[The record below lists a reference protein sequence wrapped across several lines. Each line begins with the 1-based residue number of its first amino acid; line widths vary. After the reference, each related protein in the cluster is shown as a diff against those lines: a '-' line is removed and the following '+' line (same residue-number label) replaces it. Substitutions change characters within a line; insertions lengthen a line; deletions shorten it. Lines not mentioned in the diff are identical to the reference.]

1 MARQKTPLNYT
12 TSSYNLKSSTTANKS
27 TSEVISSKTLSLL
40 PTNPLFPSSVSI
52 IKDTLENTEY
62 SQALSTSTEDYD
74 FVLSEFTK
82 RKFNHLANINYDT
95 ISSIANKEFNDLN
108 EKLKAFTSQMDKV
121 QTPGLFQMI
130 DDLSKKLHDAELANI
145 WNKAV
150 NAKPTLWAKFL
161 NIFDKKS
168 ANISLNSKYEQLT
181 TLVTQRSS
189 GLESKITELEKEL
202 VKQENEQRINVKML
216 EHAYSM
222 YYKTFLELRQQ
233 LIFIVFL
240 EEYYKKHLEDLSNVV
255 NEDALVLQNELKDA
269 QTVLEDIQDK
279 RLILHKTVIQLP
291 ITAQQNKNLVGVCKN
306 LLKEIQNTRTSSF
319 MSIRTNL
326 VTLGTALK
334 TQQALLTNQS
344 AKDLEHN
351 SSILASEISGNLAVK
366 GVLISSEARL
376 KEVQTVQKL
385 IENIERS
392 SESLMEA
399 RQQSQLNIEE
409 ATITLLETTN
419 KVKELISS

>member
-1 MARQKTPLNYT
+1 MSLKTARNYT
-12 TSSYNLKSSTTANKS
+12 TSSHLKPTVTDNKS
-27 TSEVISSKTLSLL
+27 ISTIISNKTLTLL
-40 PTNPLFPSSVSI
+40 PTNPLFPSNVSV
-52 IKDTLENTEY
+52 IKDTLDNTEY
-62 SQALSTSTEDYD
+62 TQALSISQEDHE

-82 RKFNHLANINYDT
+82 KKFNNLANINYDT
-95 ISSIANKEFNDLN
+95 ISTIANKEFNDLN

-121 QTPGLFQMI
+121 QTPGLFPMI

-255 NEDALVLQNELKDA
+255 NEDALILQNELKDA

-385 IENIERS
+385 IENLERS

>member
-1 MARQKTPLNYT
+1 MSLKTARNYT
-12 TSSYNLKSSTTANKS
+12 TSSYLKPTSTDNKS
-27 TSEVISSKTLSLL
+27 ISAIISNKTLTLL
-40 PTNPLFPSSVSI
+40 PTNPLFPSNVSV
-52 IKDTLENTEY
+52 IKDTLDNTEY
-62 SQALSTSTEDYD
+62 TQALSISQEDHE

-82 RKFNHLANINYDT
+82 KKFNNLANINYDT
-95 ISSIANKEFNDLN
+95 ISTIANKEFNDLN

-168 ANISLNSKYEQLT
+168 ANLSLNSKYEQLT

-255 NEDALVLQNELKDA
+255 NEDALILQNELKDA

-385 IENIERS
+385 IENLERS

>member
-1 MARQKTPLNYT
+1 MSLKTARNYT
-12 TSSYNLKSSTTANKS
+12 TSSHLKPTSTDNKS
-27 TSEVISSKTLSLL
+27 ISTIISNKTLTLL
-40 PTNPLFPSSVSI
+40 PTNPLFPANVSV
-52 IKDTLENTEY
+52 IKDTLDNTEY
-62 SQALSTSTEDYD
+62 TQALSISQEDHE

-82 RKFNHLANINYDT
+82 KKFNSLANINYDT
-95 ISSIANKEFNDLN
+95 ISIIANKEFNDLN

-121 QTPGLFQMI
+121 QTPGLFPMI

-269 QTVLEDIQDK
+269 ETVLEDIQDK
-279 RLILHKTVIQLP
+279 RLILHKTIVQLP

-366 GVLISSEARL
+366 GVLLSSESRL

-385 IENIERS
+385 IENLERS
-392 SESLMEA
+392 SEALMEA

-409 ATITLLETTN
+409 ATATLLETTN

>member
-1 MARQKTPLNYT
+1 MSLKTVRIDTAISYLKP
-12 TSSYNLKSSTTANKS
+12 TSTDNKS
-27 TSEVISSKTLSLL
+27 ISAIISNKTLTLL
-40 PTNPLFPSSVSI
+40 PTNPLFPSNVSV
-52 IKDTLENTEY
+52 IKDALDNTEY
-62 SQALSTSTEDYD
+62 TQALSISQEDHE

-82 RKFNHLANINYDT
+82 KKFNNLANINYDT
-95 ISSIANKEFNDLN
+95 ISTIANKEFNDLN

-121 QTPGLFQMI
+121 QTPGLFPMI

-269 QTVLEDIQDK
+269 ETVLEDIQDK
-279 RLILHKTVIQLP
+279 RLILHKTIVQLP

-366 GVLISSEARL
+366 GVLLSSESRL

-385 IENIERS
+385 IENLERS
-392 SESLMEA
+392 SEALMEA

-409 ATITLLETTN
+409 ATATLLETTN

>member
-1 MARQKTPLNYT
+1 MSLKTVRIDTAISYLTP
-12 TSSYNLKSSTTANKS
+12 TSTDNKS
-27 TSEVISSKTLSLL
+27 ISTIISNKTLTLL
-40 PTNPLFPSSVSI
+40 PTNPLFPSNVSV
-52 IKDTLENTEY
+52 IKDTLDNTEY
-62 SQALSTSTEDYD
+62 TQALSISQEDHE

-82 RKFNHLANINYDT
+82 KKFNNLANINYDT
-95 ISSIANKEFNDLN
+95 ISTIANKEFNDLN

-121 QTPGLFQMI
+121 QTPGLFPMI

-240 EEYYKKHLEDLSNVV
+240 EEYYKKHLEDLAYVV

-269 QTVLEDIQDK
+269 ETVLEDIQDK
-279 RLILHKTVIQLP
+279 RLILHKTIVQLP

-366 GVLISSEARL
+366 GVLLSSESRL

-385 IENIERS
+385 IESLERS
-392 SESLMEA
+392 SEALMEA

-409 ATITLLETTN
+409 ATATLLETTN

>member
-1 MARQKTPLNYT
+1 MSLKTVRIDTAISYLTP
-12 TSSYNLKSSTTANKS
+12 TSTDNKS
-27 TSEVISSKTLSLL
+27 ISTIISNKTLTLL
-40 PTNPLFPSSVSI
+40 PTNPLFPSNVSV
-52 IKDTLENTEY
+52 IKDTLDNTEY
-62 SQALSTSTEDYD
+62 TQALSISQEDHE

-82 RKFNHLANINYDT
+82 KKFNNLANINYDT
-95 ISSIANKEFNDLN
+95 VSTIANKEFNDLN
-108 EKLKAFTSQMDKV
+108 EKLKAFISQMDKV
-121 QTPGLFQMI
+121 QTPGLFPMI

-216 EHAYSM
+216 EHAYAM

-269 QTVLEDIQDK
+269 ETVLEDIQDK
-279 RLILHKTVIQLP
+279 RLILHKTIVQLP

-366 GVLISSEARL
+366 GVLLSSESRL

-385 IENIERS
+385 IENLERS
-392 SESLMEA
+392 SEALMEA

-409 ATITLLETTN
+409 ATATLLETTN

>member
-1 MARQKTPLNYT
+1 MSLKTVRIDTAISYLKP
-12 TSSYNLKSSTTANKS
+12 TSTDNKPISTI
-27 TSEVISSKTLSLL
+27 ISNKTLTLL
-40 PTNPLFPSSVSI
+40 PTNPLFPSNVSV
-52 IKDTLENTEY
+52 IKDTLDNTEY
-62 SQALSTSTEDYD
+62 TQALSISQEDHE

-82 RKFNHLANINYDT
+82 KKFNNLANINYDT
-95 ISSIANKEFNDLN
+95 ISTIANKEFNDLN

-121 QTPGLFQMI
+121 QTPGLFPMI

-269 QTVLEDIQDK
+269 ETVLEDIQDK
-279 RLILHKTVIQLP
+279 RLILHKTIVQLP

-366 GVLISSEARL
+366 GVLLSSESRL

-385 IENIERS
+385 IENLERS
-392 SESLMEA
+392 SEALMEA

-409 ATITLLETTN
+409 ATATLLETTN

>member
-1 MARQKTPLNYT
+1 MSLKTVRNHT
-12 TSSYNLKSSTTANKS
+12 AISYLKPTATDNKS
-27 TSEVISSKTLSLL
+27 ISAIISNKTLTLL
-40 PTNPLFPSSVSI
+40 PTNPLFPANVSV
-52 IKDTLENTEY
+52 IKDTLDNTEY
-62 SQALSTSTEDYD
+62 TQALSISQEDHE

-82 RKFNHLANINYDT
+82 KKFNNLANINYDT

-121 QTPGLFQMI
+121 QTPGLFPMI

-168 ANISLNSKYEQLT
+168 ANLSLNSKYEQLT

-269 QTVLEDIQDK
+269 ETVLEDIQDK
-279 RLILHKTVIQLP
+279 RLILHKTIVQLP

-366 GVLISSEARL
+366 GVLLSSESRL

-385 IENIERS
+385 IENLERS
-392 SESLMEA
+392 SEALMEA

-409 ATITLLETTN
+409 ATATLLETTN

>member
-1 MARQKTPLNYT
+1 MSLKTVRIDTAISYLKP
-12 TSSYNLKSSTTANKS
+12 TSTDNKS
-27 TSEVISSKTLSLL
+27 ISAIISNKTLTLL
-40 PTNPLFPSSVSI
+40 PTNPLFPSNVSV
-52 IKDTLENTEY
+52 IKDTLDNTEY
-62 SQALSTSTEDYD
+62 TQALSISQEDHE

-82 RKFNHLANINYDT
+82 KKFNHLANINYDT

-121 QTPGLFQMI
+121 QTPGLFPMI

-255 NEDALVLQNELKDA
+255 NEDALFLQNELKDA

-385 IENIERS
+385 IENLERS

>member
-1 MARQKTPLNYT
+1 MSLKTVRIDTAISYLKP
-12 TSSYNLKSSTTANKS
+12 TSTDNKS
-27 TSEVISSKTLSLL
+27 ISAIISNKTLTLL
-40 PTNPLFPSSVSI
+40 PTNPLFPSNVSV
-52 IKDTLENTEY
+52 IKDALDNTEY
-62 SQALSTSTEDYD
+62 TQALSISQEDHE

-82 RKFNHLANINYDT
+82 KKFNNLANINYDT
-95 ISSIANKEFNDLN
+95 ISTIANKEFNDLN

-121 QTPGLFQMI
+121 QTPGLFPMI

-145 WNKAV
+145 WNKAI

-216 EHAYSM
+216 EYAYSM

-255 NEDALVLQNELKDA
+255 NEDALVLQNELKEA
-269 QTVLEDIQDK
+269 ETVLEDIQDK
-279 RLILHKTVIQLP
+279 RLILHKTIVQLP

-366 GVLISSEARL
+366 GVLLSSESRL

-385 IENIERS
+385 IENLERS
-392 SESLMEA
+392 SEALMEA

-409 ATITLLETTN
+409 ATATLLETTN

>member
-1 MARQKTPLNYT
+1 MSLKTVRIDT
-12 TSSYNLKSSTTANKS
+12 TSSYLKPTATDNKS
-27 TSEVISSKTLSLL
+27 ISAIISNKTLTLL
-40 PTNPLFPSSVSI
+40 PTNPLFPSNVSV
-52 IKDTLENTEY
+52 IKDTLDNTEY
-62 SQALSTSTEDYD
+62 TQALSISQEDHE

-82 RKFNHLANINYDT
+82 KKFNNLANINYDT
-95 ISSIANKEFNDLN
+95 ISTIANKEFNDLN

-121 QTPGLFQMI
+121 QTPGLFPMI

-269 QTVLEDIQDK
+269 ETVLEDIQDK
-279 RLILHKTVIQLP
+279 RLILHKTIVQLP

-366 GVLISSEARL
+366 GVLLSSESRL

-385 IENIERS
+385 IENLERS
-392 SESLMEA
+392 SEALMEA

-409 ATITLLETTN
+409 ATATLLETTN
-419 KVKELISS
+419 KVKELIST

>member
-1 MARQKTPLNYT
+1 MSLKTVRIDTAISYLKP
-12 TSSYNLKSSTTANKS
+12 TSTDNKS
-27 TSEVISSKTLSLL
+27 ISAIISNKTLTLL
-40 PTNPLFPSSVSI
+40 PTNPLFPANVSV
-52 IKDTLENTEY
+52 IKDALDNTEY
-62 SQALSTSTEDYD
+62 TQALSISQEDHE

-82 RKFNHLANINYDT
+82 KKFNNLANINYDT
-95 ISSIANKEFNDLN
+95 ISTIANKEFNDLN

-121 QTPGLFQMI
+121 QTPGLFPMI

-255 NEDALVLQNELKDA
+255 NEDALVLQNELKEA
-269 QTVLEDIQDK
+269 ETVLEDIQDK
-279 RLILHKTVIQLP
+279 RLILHKTIVQLP

-366 GVLISSEARL
+366 GVLLSSESRL

-385 IENIERS
+385 IENLERS
-392 SESLMEA
+392 SEALMEA

-409 ATITLLETTN
+409 ATATLLETTN

>member
-1 MARQKTPLNYT
+1 MSLKTVRIDTAISYLKP
-12 TSSYNLKSSTTANKS
+12 TSTDNKS
-27 TSEVISSKTLSLL
+27 ISAIISNKTLTLL
-40 PTNPLFPSSVSI
+40 PTNPLFPSNVSV
-52 IKDTLENTEY
+52 IKDTLDNTEY
-62 SQALSTSTEDYD
+62 TQALSISQEDHE

-82 RKFNHLANINYDT
+82 KKFNNLANINYDT
-95 ISSIANKEFNDLN
+95 ISTIANKEFNDLN

-121 QTPGLFQMI
+121 QTPGLFPMI

-255 NEDALVLQNELKDA
+255 NEDALILQNELKDA

-385 IENIERS
+385 IENLERS

>member
-121 QTPGLFQMI
+121 QTPGLFPMI

-145 WNKAV
+145 WNKAI
-150 NAKPTLWAKFL
+150 NAKPTLWSKFL

-168 ANISLNSKYEQLT
+168 ANASLNSKYEQLT
-181 TLVTQRSS
+181 ALVSQRSS
-189 GLESKITELEKEL
+189 GLESKISELEKEL
-202 VKQENEQRINVKML
+202 IKEENDQRINVKML
-216 EHAYSM
+216 EHTYSM

-233 LIFIVFL
+233 LVFIVFV
-240 EEYYKKHLEDLSNVV
+240 EEFYKKHLEDLADIV

-269 QTVLEDIQDK
+269 ETVLEDIQDK
-279 RLILHKTVIQLP
+279 RLILHKTIVQLP
-291 ITAQQNKNLVGVCKN
+291 ITAQQNKNLVSVCKN

-326 VTLGTALK
+326 ITLGTALK

-366 GVLISSEARL
+366 GVLLSSESRL

-385 IENIERS
+385 IENLERS
-392 SESLMEA
+392 SEALMEA

-409 ATITLLETTN
+409 ATATLLETTN
-419 KVKELISS
+419 KVKQLISS

>member
-1 MARQKTPLNYT
+1 MSLKTVRNHTAISYLKP
-12 TSSYNLKSSTTANKS
+12 TSTDNKS
-27 TSEVISSKTLSLL
+27 ISAIISNKTLTLL
-40 PTNPLFPSSVSI
+40 PTNPLFPSNVSV
-52 IKDTLENTEY
+52 IKDTLDNTEY
-62 SQALSTSTEDYD
+62 TQALSISQEDHE

-82 RKFNHLANINYDT
+82 KKFNNLANINYDT
-95 ISSIANKEFNDLN
+95 ISTIANKEFNDLN

-121 QTPGLFQMI
+121 QTPGLFPMI

-255 NEDALVLQNELKDA
+255 NEDALILQNELKDA

-279 RLILHKTVIQLP
+279 RLILHKTVVQLP

-385 IENIERS
+385 IENLERS
-392 SESLMEA
+392 SEALMEA

-409 ATITLLETTN
+409 ATATLLETTN
-419 KVKELISS
+419 KVKELIST

>member
-1 MARQKTPLNYT
+1 MSLKTVRNHTAISYLKP
-12 TSSYNLKSSTTANKS
+12 TSTDNKS
-27 TSEVISSKTLSLL
+27 ISTIISDKTLTLL
-40 PTNPLFPSSVSI
+40 PTNPLFPSNVSV
-52 IKDTLENTEY
+52 IKDTLDNTEY
-62 SQALSTSTEDYD
+62 TQALSISQEDHE

-82 RKFNHLANINYDT
+82 KKFNNLANINYDT
-95 ISSIANKEFNDLN
+95 ISTIANKEFNDLN

-121 QTPGLFQMI
+121 QTPGLFPMI

-255 NEDALVLQNELKDA
+255 NEDALILQNELKDA

-385 IENIERS
+385 IENLERS

>member
-1 MARQKTPLNYT
+1 MSLKTVRNHTAISYLKP
-12 TSSYNLKSSTTANKS
+12 TSTDNKS
-27 TSEVISSKTLSLL
+27 ISAIISNKTLTLL
-40 PTNPLFPSSVSI
+40 PTNPLFPANVSV
-52 IKDTLENTEY
+52 IKDTLDNTEY
-62 SQALSTSTEDYD
+62 TQALSISQEDHE

-82 RKFNHLANINYDT
+82 KKFNNLANINYDT
-95 ISSIANKEFNDLN
+95 ISTIANKEFNDLN

-121 QTPGLFQMI
+121 QTPGLFPMI

-255 NEDALVLQNELKDA
+255 NEDALILQNELKDA

-385 IENIERS
+385 IENLERS

>member
-1 MARQKTPLNYT
+1 MPLKTVRNHTAISYLKP
-12 TSSYNLKSSTTANKS
+12 TSTDNKS
-27 TSEVISSKTLSLL
+27 ISAIISNKTLTLL
-40 PTNPLFPSSVSI
+40 PTNPLFPSNVSV
-52 IKDTLENTEY
+52 IKDTLDNTEY
-62 SQALSTSTEDYD
+62 TQALSISQEDHE

-82 RKFNHLANINYDT
+82 KKFNNLANINYDT
-95 ISSIANKEFNDLN
+95 ISTIANKEFNDLN

-121 QTPGLFQMI
+121 QTPGLFPMI
-130 DDLSKKLHDAELANI
+130 DDLSKKLHDAELDNI

-216 EHAYSM
+216 EYAYSM

-269 QTVLEDIQDK
+269 ETVLEDIQDK
-279 RLILHKTVIQLP
+279 RLILHKTIVQLP

-366 GVLISSEARL
+366 GVLLSSESRL

-385 IENIERS
+385 IENLERS
-392 SESLMEA
+392 SEALMEA

-409 ATITLLETTN
+409 ATATLLETTN
-419 KVKELISS
+419 KVKELIST

>member
-1 MARQKTPLNYT
+1 MSLKTARNHTAI
-12 TSSYNLKSSTTANKS
+12 SYLKPTATDNKS
-27 TSEVISSKTLSLL
+27 ISAIISNKTLTLL
-40 PTNPLFPSSVSI
+40 PTNPLFPSNVSV
-52 IKDTLENTEY
+52 IKDTLDNTEY
-62 SQALSTSTEDYD
+62 TQALSISQEDHE

-82 RKFNHLANINYDT
+82 KKFNNLANINYDT
-95 ISSIANKEFNDLN
+95 ISTIANKEFNDLN

-121 QTPGLFQMI
+121 QTPGLFPMI

-255 NEDALVLQNELKDA
+255 NEDALVLQNELKEA
-269 QTVLEDIQDK
+269 ETVLEDIQDK
-279 RLILHKTVIQLP
+279 RLILHKTIVQLP

-366 GVLISSEARL
+366 GVLLSSESRL

-385 IENIERS
+385 IENLERS
-392 SESLMEA
+392 SEALMEA

-409 ATITLLETTN
+409 ATATLLETTN

>member
-1 MARQKTPLNYT
+1 MSLKTVRIDTAISYLKP
-12 TSSYNLKSSTTANKS
+12 TSTDNKS
-27 TSEVISSKTLSLL
+27 ISAIISNKTLTLL
-40 PTNPLFPSSVSI
+40 PTNPLFPSNVSV
-52 IKDTLENTEY
+52 IKDTLDNTEY
-62 SQALSTSTEDYD
+62 TQALSISQEDHE

-82 RKFNHLANINYDT
+82 KKFNNLANINYDT
-95 ISSIANKEFNDLN
+95 ISTIANKEFNDLN

-121 QTPGLFQMI
+121 QTPGLFPMI

-269 QTVLEDIQDK
+269 ETVLEDIQDK
-279 RLILHKTVIQLP
+279 RLILHKTIVQLP

-366 GVLISSEARL
+366 GVLLSSESRL

-385 IENIERS
+385 IENLERS
-392 SESLMEA
+392 SEALMEA

-409 ATITLLETTN
+409 ATATLLETTN

>member
-1 MARQKTPLNYT
+1 MSLKTVRIDTAISYLKP
-12 TSSYNLKSSTTANKS
+12 TSTDNKS
-27 TSEVISSKTLSLL
+27 ISTIISNKTLTLL
-40 PTNPLFPSSVSI
+40 PTNPLFPSNVSV
-52 IKDTLENTEY
+52 IKDTLDNTEY
-62 SQALSTSTEDYD
+62 TQALSISQEDHE

-82 RKFNHLANINYDT
+82 KKFNNLANINYDT
-95 ISSIANKEFNDLN
+95 ISTIANKEFNDLN

-121 QTPGLFQMI
+121 QTPGLFPMI

-233 LIFIVFL
+233 LIFIIFL

-269 QTVLEDIQDK
+269 ETVLEDIQDK
-279 RLILHKTVIQLP
+279 RLILHKTIVQLP

-366 GVLISSEARL
+366 GVLLSSESRL

-385 IENIERS
+385 IENLERS
-392 SESLMEA
+392 SEALMEA

-409 ATITLLETTN
+409 ATATLLETTN

>member
-1 MARQKTPLNYT
+1 MSLKTVRNHT
-12 TSSYNLKSSTTANKS
+12 AISYLKPTATDNKS
-27 TSEVISSKTLSLL
+27 ISAIISNKTLTLL
-40 PTNPLFPSSVSI
+40 PTNPLFPSNVSV
-52 IKDTLENTEY
+52 IKDTLDNTEY
-62 SQALSTSTEDYD
+62 TQALSISQEDHE

-82 RKFNHLANINYDT
+82 KKFNNLANINYDT
-95 ISSIANKEFNDLN
+95 ISTIANKEFNDLN

-121 QTPGLFQMI
+121 QTPGLFPMI

-385 IENIERS
+385 IENLERS

>member
-1 MARQKTPLNYT
+1 MSLKTVRNHTAISYLKP
-12 TSSYNLKSSTTANKS
+12 TSTDNKS
-27 TSEVISSKTLSLL
+27 ISTIISDKTLTLL
-40 PTNPLFPSSVSI
+40 PTNPLFPSNVSV
-52 IKDTLENTEY
+52 IKDTLDNTEY
-62 SQALSTSTEDYD
+62 TQALSISQEDHE

-82 RKFNHLANINYDT
+82 KKFNNLANINYDT
-95 ISSIANKEFNDLN
+95 ISIIANKEFNDLN

-121 QTPGLFQMI
+121 QTPGLFPMI

-269 QTVLEDIQDK
+269 ETVLEDIQDK
-279 RLILHKTVIQLP
+279 RLILHKTIVQLP

-366 GVLISSEARL
+366 GVLLSSESRL

-385 IENIERS
+385 IENLERS
-392 SESLMEA
+392 SEALVEA

-409 ATITLLETTN
+409 ATATLLETTN

>member
-1 MARQKTPLNYT
+1 MSLKTVRNHTAISYLKP
-12 TSSYNLKSSTTANKS
+12 TSTDNKS
-27 TSEVISSKTLSLL
+27 ISAIISNKTLTLL
-40 PTNPLFPSSVSI
+40 PTNPLFPANVSV
-52 IKDTLENTEY
+52 IKDTLDNTEY
-62 SQALSTSTEDYD
+62 TQALSISQEDHE

-82 RKFNHLANINYDT
+82 KKFNNLANINYDT
-95 ISSIANKEFNDLN
+95 ISIIANKEFNDLN

-121 QTPGLFQMI
+121 QTPGLFPMI

-168 ANISLNSKYEQLT
+168 ANLSLNSKYEQLT

-240 EEYYKKHLEDLSNVV
+240 EEYYKKHFIKKILMDDGMWYFDVTSYYKNPSRYKDCGPIYKTLE
-255 NEDALVLQNELKDA
+255 E
-269 QTVLEDIQDK
+269 
-279 RLILHKTVIQLP
+279 
-291 ITAQQNKNLVGVCKN
+291 
-306 LLKEIQNTRTSSF
+306 
-319 MSIRTNL
+319 
-326 VTLGTALK
+326 
-334 TQQALLTNQS
+334 
-344 AKDLEHN
+344 AKDV
-351 SSILASEISGNLAVK
+351 ID
-366 GVLISSEARL
+366 RL
-376 KEVQTVQKL
+376 KPIIK
-385 IENIERS
+385 
-392 SESLMEA
+392 
-399 RQQSQLNIEE
+399 
-409 ATITLLETTN
+409 
-419 KVKELISS
+419 KKEYIY

>member
-1 MARQKTPLNYT
+1 MARQKTPGDYT
-12 TSSYNLKSSTTANKS
+12 TSSYNIKSPATTNKS
-27 TSEVISSKTLSLL
+27 TSEVISSKTLALL
-40 PTNPLFPSSVSI
+40 PTNPLFPSSVFI
-52 IKDTLENTEY
+52 IRDTLENTEY

-74 FVLSEFTK
+74 FVLSEFTFS
-82 RKFNHLANINYDT
+82 KFNDLTNINYDT

-108 EKLKAFTSQMDKV
+108 GKLKAFTSQMDKV
-121 QTPGLFQMI
+121 QTPGLFPMI
-130 DDLSKKLHDAELANI
+130 DDLSKKLHDADLSNI
-145 WNKAV
+145 WNKVV

-161 NIFDKKS
+161 NAFDKKS
-168 ANISLNSKYEQLT
+168 SNISLNSKYKQLT
-181 TLVTQRSS
+181 DLVTQRSS

-202 VKQENEQRINVKML
+202 VKQENEQRINIKML
-216 EHAYSM
+216 EDTYSM
-222 YYKTFLELRQQ
+222 YYKTFLNLRQQ
-233 LIFIVFL
+233 LVFIIFL
-240 EEYYKKHLEDLSNVV
+240 EEYYKKHLEGLSSVV
-255 NEDALVLQNELKDA
+255 NENALVLQNELKDA

-366 GVLISSEARL
+366 GVLLSSESRL

-385 IENIERS
+385 IENLERS
-392 SESLMEA
+392 SEALVEA

-409 ATITLLETTN
+409 ATATLLETTN
-419 KVKELISS
+419 KVKELVSA

>member
-1 MARQKTPLNYT
+1 MSLKTVRNHT
-12 TSSYNLKSSTTANKS
+12 TSSYLKPTVTDNKS
-27 TSEVISSKTLSLL
+27 ISAIISNKTLTLL
-40 PTNPLFPSSVSI
+40 PTNPLFPSNVSV
-52 IKDTLENTEY
+52 IKDTLDNTEY
-62 SQALSTSTEDYD
+62 TQALSISQEDHE

-82 RKFNHLANINYDT
+82 KKFNNLANINYDT
-95 ISSIANKEFNDLN
+95 ISTIANKEFNDLN

-121 QTPGLFQMI
+121 QTPGLFPMI

-255 NEDALVLQNELKDA
+255 NEDALVLQNELKEA
-269 QTVLEDIQDK
+269 ETVLEDIQDK
-279 RLILHKTVIQLP
+279 RLILHKTIVQLP

-366 GVLISSEARL
+366 GVLLSSESRL

-385 IENIERS
+385 IENLERS
-392 SESLMEA
+392 SEALMEA

-409 ATITLLETTN
+409 ATATLLETTN

>member
-1 MARQKTPLNYT
+1 M
-12 TSSYNLKSSTTANKS
+12 
-27 TSEVISSKTLSLL
+27 
-40 PTNPLFPSSVSI
+40 
-52 IKDTLENTEY
+52 
-62 SQALSTSTEDYD
+62 
-74 FVLSEFTK
+74 
-82 RKFNHLANINYDT
+82 
-95 ISSIANKEFNDLN
+95 
-108 EKLKAFTSQMDKV
+108 
-121 QTPGLFQMI
+121 
-130 DDLSKKLHDAELANI
+130 
-145 WNKAV
+145 
-150 NAKPTLWAKFL
+150 
-161 NIFDKKS
+161 
-168 ANISLNSKYEQLT
+168 
-181 TLVTQRSS
+181 
-189 GLESKITELEKEL
+189 
-202 VKQENEQRINVKML
+202 
-216 EHAYSM
+216 
-222 YYKTFLELRQQ
+222 
-233 LIFIVFL
+233 
-240 EEYYKKHLEDLSNVV
+240 
-255 NEDALVLQNELKDA
+255 
-269 QTVLEDIQDK
+269 LEDIQDK

-385 IENIERS
+385 IENLERS

>member
-1 MARQKTPLNYT
+1 MSLKTVRNHT
-12 TSSYNLKSSTTANKS
+12 AISYLKPTATDNKS
-27 TSEVISSKTLSLL
+27 ISAIISNKTLTLL
-40 PTNPLFPSSVSI
+40 PTNPLFPANVSV
-52 IKDTLENTEY
+52 IKDTLDNTEY
-62 SQALSTSTEDYD
+62 TQALSISQEDHE

-82 RKFNHLANINYDT
+82 KKFNNLANINYDT
-95 ISSIANKEFNDLN
+95 ISIIANKEFNDLN

-121 QTPGLFQMI
+121 QTPGLFPMI

-168 ANISLNSKYEQLT
+168 ANLSLNSKYEQLT

-255 NEDALVLQNELKDA
+255 NEDALVLQNELKEA
-269 QTVLEDIQDK
+269 ETVLEDIQDK
-279 RLILHKTVIQLP
+279 RLILHKTIVQLP

-366 GVLISSEARL
+366 GVLLSSESRL

-385 IENIERS
+385 IENLERS
-392 SESLMEA
+392 SEALMEA

-409 ATITLLETTN
+409 ATATLLETTN

>member
-1 MARQKTPLNYT
+1 MSLKTVRIDTAISYLKP
-12 TSSYNLKSSTTANKS
+12 TSTDNKS
-27 TSEVISSKTLSLL
+27 ISAIISNKTLTLL
-40 PTNPLFPSSVSI
+40 PTNPLFPSNVSV
-52 IKDTLENTEY
+52 IKDALDNTEY
-62 SQALSTSTEDYD
+62 TQALSISQEDHE

-82 RKFNHLANINYDT
+82 KKFNNLANINYDT
-95 ISSIANKEFNDLN
+95 ISTIANKEFNDLN

-121 QTPGLFQMI
+121 QTPGLFPMI

-216 EHAYSM
+216 EYAYSM

-255 NEDALVLQNELKDA
+255 NEDALVLQNELKEA
-269 QTVLEDIQDK
+269 ETVLEDIQDK
-279 RLILHKTVIQLP
+279 RLILHKTIVQLP

-366 GVLISSEARL
+366 GVLLSSESRL

-385 IENIERS
+385 IENLERS
-392 SESLMEA
+392 SEALMEA

-409 ATITLLETTN
+409 ATATLLETTN

>member
-1 MARQKTPLNYT
+1 MSLKTVRNHTAISYLKP
-12 TSSYNLKSSTTANKS
+12 TSTDNKS
-27 TSEVISSKTLSLL
+27 ISTIISNKTLTLL
-40 PTNPLFPSSVSI
+40 PTNPLFPSNVSV
-52 IKDTLENTEY
+52 IKDTLDNTEY
-62 SQALSTSTEDYD
+62 TQALSISQEDHE

-82 RKFNHLANINYDT
+82 KKFNNLANINYDT
-95 ISSIANKEFNDLN
+95 ISTIANKEFNDLN

-121 QTPGLFQMI
+121 QTPGLFPMI

-385 IENIERS
+385 IENLERS

>member
-1 MARQKTPLNYT
+1 MSLKTVRIDTAISYLKP
-12 TSSYNLKSSTTANKS
+12 TSTDNKS
-27 TSEVISSKTLSLL
+27 ISTIISNKTLTLL
-40 PTNPLFPSSVSI
+40 PTNPLFPSNVSV
-52 IKDTLENTEY
+52 IKDVLDNTEY
-62 SQALSTSTEDYD
+62 TQALSISQEDHE

-82 RKFNHLANINYDT
+82 KKFNNLANINYDT
-95 ISSIANKEFNDLN
+95 ISTIANKEFNDLN

-121 QTPGLFQMI
+121 QTPGLFPMI

-233 LIFIVFL
+233 LIFIIFL

-269 QTVLEDIQDK
+269 ETVLEDIQDK
-279 RLILHKTVIQLP
+279 RLILHKTIVQLP

-366 GVLISSEARL
+366 GVLLSSESRL

-385 IENIERS
+385 IENLERS
-392 SESLMEA
+392 SEALMEA

-409 ATITLLETTN
+409 ATATLLETTN

>member
-1 MARQKTPLNYT
+1 MSLKTARNYT
-12 TSSYNLKSSTTANKS
+12 TSSHLKPTVTDNKS
-27 TSEVISSKTLSLL
+27 ISTIISNKTLTLL
-40 PTNPLFPSSVSI
+40 PTNPLFPANVSV
-52 IKDTLENTEY
+52 IKDTLDNTEY
-62 SQALSTSTEDYD
+62 TQALSISQEDHE

-82 RKFNHLANINYDT
+82 KKFNNLANINYDT
-95 ISSIANKEFNDLN
+95 ISTIANKEFNDLN

-121 QTPGLFQMI
+121 QTPGLFPMI

-255 NEDALVLQNELKDA
+255 NEDALILQNELKDA

-385 IENIERS
+385 IENLERS

>member
-1 MARQKTPLNYT
+1 MSLKTVRIDTAISYLKP
-12 TSSYNLKSSTTANKS
+12 TSTDNKS
-27 TSEVISSKTLSLL
+27 ISTIISNKTLTLL
-40 PTNPLFPSSVSI
+40 PTNPLFPSNVSV
-52 IKDTLENTEY
+52 IKDTLDNTEY
-62 SQALSTSTEDYD
+62 TQALSISQEDHE

-82 RKFNHLANINYDT
+82 KKFNNLANINYDT
-95 ISSIANKEFNDLN
+95 ISTIANKEFNDLN

-121 QTPGLFQMI
+121 QTPGLFPMI

-269 QTVLEDIQDK
+269 ETVLEDIQDK
-279 RLILHKTVIQLP
+279 RLILHKTIVQLP

-366 GVLISSEARL
+366 GVLLSSESRL

-385 IENIERS
+385 IENLERS
-392 SESLMEA
+392 SEALMEA

-409 ATITLLETTN
+409 ATATLLETTN

>member
-1 MARQKTPLNYT
+1 MSLKTVRNHTAISYLKP
-12 TSSYNLKSSTTANKS
+12 TSTDNKS
-27 TSEVISSKTLSLL
+27 ISAIISNKTLTLL
-40 PTNPLFPSSVSI
+40 PTNPLFPANVSV
-52 IKDTLENTEY
+52 IKDALDNTEY
-62 SQALSTSTEDYD
+62 TQALSISQEDHE

-82 RKFNHLANINYDT
+82 KKFNNLANINYDT
-95 ISSIANKEFNDLN
+95 ISTIANKEFNDLN

-121 QTPGLFQMI
+121 QTPGLFPMI

-181 TLVTQRSS
+181 THVTQRSS

-255 NEDALVLQNELKDA
+255 NEDALVLQNELKEA
-269 QTVLEDIQDK
+269 ETVLEDIQDK
-279 RLILHKTVIQLP
+279 RLILHKTIVQLP

-366 GVLISSEARL
+366 GVLLSSESRL

-385 IENIERS
+385 IENLERS
-392 SESLMEA
+392 SEALMEA

-409 ATITLLETTN
+409 ATATLLETTN

>member
-1 MARQKTPLNYT
+1 MSLKTVRNHTAISYLKP
-12 TSSYNLKSSTTANKS
+12 TSTDNKS
-27 TSEVISSKTLSLL
+27 ISAIISNKTLTLL
-40 PTNPLFPSSVSI
+40 PTNPLFPSNVSV
-52 IKDTLENTEY
+52 IKDTLDNTEY
-62 SQALSTSTEDYD
+62 TQALSISQEDHE

-82 RKFNHLANINYDT
+82 KKFNNLANINYDT
-95 ISSIANKEFNDLN
+95 ISTIANKEFNDLN

-121 QTPGLFQMI
+121 QTPGLFPMI

-216 EHAYSM
+216 EYAYSM

-255 NEDALVLQNELKDA
+255 NEDALVLQNELKEA
-269 QTVLEDIQDK
+269 ETVLEDIQDK
-279 RLILHKTVIQLP
+279 RLILHKTIVQLP

-366 GVLISSEARL
+366 GVLLSSESRL

-385 IENIERS
+385 IENLERS
-392 SESLMEA
+392 SEALMEA

-409 ATITLLETTN
+409 ATATLLETTN

>member
-1 MARQKTPLNYT
+1 MSLKTVRNHT
-12 TSSYNLKSSTTANKS
+12 TSSYLKPTATDNKS
-27 TSEVISSKTLSLL
+27 ISAIISNKTLTLL
-40 PTNPLFPSSVSI
+40 PTNPLFPSNVSV
-52 IKDTLENTEY
+52 IKDTLDNTEY
-62 SQALSTSTEDYD
+62 TQALSISQEDHE

-82 RKFNHLANINYDT
+82 KKFNNLANINYDT
-95 ISSIANKEFNDLN
+95 ISTIANKEFNDLN

-121 QTPGLFQMI
+121 QTPGLFPMI

-255 NEDALVLQNELKDA
+255 NEDALVLQNELKEA
-269 QTVLEDIQDK
+269 ETVLEDIQDK
-279 RLILHKTVIQLP
+279 RLILHKTIVQLP

-366 GVLISSEARL
+366 GVLLSSESRL

-385 IENIERS
+385 IENLERS
-392 SESLMEA
+392 SEALMEA

-409 ATITLLETTN
+409 ATATLLETTN

>member
-1 MARQKTPLNYT
+1 MSLKTVRNHT
-12 TSSYNLKSSTTANKS
+12 TSSYLKPTATDSKS
-27 TSEVISSKTLSLL
+27 ISAIISNKTLTLL
-40 PTNPLFPSSVSI
+40 PTNPLFPSNVSV
-52 IKDTLENTEY
+52 IKDTLDNTEY
-62 SQALSTSTEDYD
+62 TQALSISQEDHE

-82 RKFNHLANINYDT
+82 KKFNNLANINYDT
-95 ISSIANKEFNDLN
+95 ISTIANKEFNDLN

-121 QTPGLFQMI
+121 QTPGLFPMI

-255 NEDALVLQNELKDA
+255 NEDALVLQNELKEA
-269 QTVLEDIQDK
+269 ETVLEDIQDK
-279 RLILHKTVIQLP
+279 RLILHKTIVQLP

-366 GVLISSEARL
+366 GVLLSSESRL

-385 IENIERS
+385 IENLERS
-392 SESLMEA
+392 SEALMEA

-409 ATITLLETTN
+409 ATATLLETTN

>member
-1 MARQKTPLNYT
+1 MSLKTVRIDTAISYLKP
-12 TSSYNLKSSTTANKS
+12 TSTDNKS
-27 TSEVISSKTLSLL
+27 ISAIISNKTLTLL
-40 PTNPLFPSSVSI
+40 PTNPLLPSNVSV
-52 IKDTLENTEY
+52 IKDALDNTEY
-62 SQALSTSTEDYD
+62 TQALSISQEDHE

-82 RKFNHLANINYDT
+82 KKFNNLANINYDT
-95 ISSIANKEFNDLN
+95 ISTIANKEFNDLN

-121 QTPGLFQMI
+121 QTPGLFPMI
-130 DDLSKKLHDAELANI
+130 DDLSKKLHDAELVNI

-366 GVLISSEARL
+366 GVLISSEASL

-385 IENIERS
+385 IENLERS